1 VPVLDRERGR
11 DKLVLLHFGE
21 AAELGGRDG
30 DLVHCSAASLLYRFF
45 CRFFW
50 TGESERERDKG
61 RERKGEKRGVSWKEG
76 KLLAFSPSISLHY
89 LKRRLTL
96 VSLTETSLE
105 PGRALLSMAS
115 SSASEGCCCGGG
127 GEASSE
133 AEEEVEVEKN
143 DDDDGGDRSIGV
155 HAAPLLL
162 QAALRESAV
171 RAAATREFIAA
182 VKRARN

>member
-1 VPVLDRERGR
+1 M
-11 DKLVLLHFGE
+11 
-21 AAELGGRDG
+21 
-30 DLVHCSAASLLYRFF
+30 
-45 CRFFW
+45 
-50 TGESERERDKG
+50 
-61 RERKGEKRGVSWKEG
+61 
-76 KLLAFSPSISLHY
+76 
-89 LKRRLTL
+89 
-96 VSLTETSLE
+96 SLTETSLE

-115 SSASEGCCCGGG
+115 SAASEGCCCGGG

-143 DDDDGGDRSIGV
+143 DDDDDNGGDRSIGV

>member
-1 VPVLDRERGR
+1 M
-11 DKLVLLHFGE
+11 
-21 AAELGGRDG
+21 
-30 DLVHCSAASLLYRFF
+30 
-45 CRFFW
+45 
-50 TGESERERDKG
+50 
-61 RERKGEKRGVSWKEG
+61 
-76 KLLAFSPSISLHY
+76 
-89 LKRRLTL
+89 
-96 VSLTETSLE
+96 SLTETSLE

-143 DDDDGGDRSIGV
+143 DDDDGGGDRSIGV

>member
-1 VPVLDRERGR
+1 M
-11 DKLVLLHFGE
+11 
-21 AAELGGRDG
+21 
-30 DLVHCSAASLLYRFF
+30 
-45 CRFFW
+45 
-50 TGESERERDKG
+50 
-61 RERKGEKRGVSWKEG
+61 
-76 KLLAFSPSISLHY
+76 
-89 LKRRLTL
+89 
-96 VSLTETSLE
+96 SLTETSLE

-143 DDDDGGDRSIGV
+143 DDDDNGGDRSIGV

>member
-1 VPVLDRERGR
+1 LDRRER
-11 DKLVLLHFGE
+11 
-21 AAELGGRDG
+21 A
-30 DLVHCSAASLLYRFF
+30 
-45 CRFFW
+45 
-50 TGESERERDKG
+50 RERDRG
-61 RERKGEKRGVSWKEG
+61 RETKGEKRGVSWKEG